1 MPNNKWEK
9 NICKIKNTTPNSKKK
24 KKKEIKN
31 DKATWVANYVFLN
44 TGSICHSSV
53 FCIYPF
59 QEINVKGP

>member
-1 MPNNKWEK
+1 MGKKYMQN
-9 NICKIKNTTPNSKKK
+9 KNTTPNSKK

-53 FCIYPF
+53 FCVYPF
-59 QEINVKGP
+59 